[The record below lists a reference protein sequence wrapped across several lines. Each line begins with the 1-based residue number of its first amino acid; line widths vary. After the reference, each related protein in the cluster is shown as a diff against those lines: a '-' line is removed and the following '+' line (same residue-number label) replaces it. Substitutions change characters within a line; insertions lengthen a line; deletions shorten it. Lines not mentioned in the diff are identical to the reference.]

1 MISHYSGIYSSKNNI
16 SDISQI
22 NNSKIQQQHQMNNN
36 NYTDKDYYLE
46 TSSKVDVSMIS
57 SSKNNVSNSNNNA
70 FAIKHMSFSNL
81 GQEID

>member
-1 MISHYSGIYSSKNNI
+1 
-16 SDISQI
+16 
-22 NNSKIQQQHQMNNN
+22 MNNN

-57 SSKNNVSNSNNNA
+57 SNKNNVSTSNNNA

-81 GQEID
+81 G